1 MWLMITA
8 IQCNYTQQTEPTLK
22 TIMSFFGM
30 WSTELHAQVDLQLF
44 QHLQSLPSMNQ
55 CTLQT
60 STFIQFVLPCKSSIH
75 SKNNITENNKKGEGG

>member
-1 MWLMITA
+1 MRFMITA

-22 TIMSFFGM
+22 TVVSFFGL
-30 WSTELHAQVDLQLF
+30 WSNELHAQVDLQLG

-60 STFIQFVLPCKSSIH
+60 STFIQCALPCKSSIH
-75 SKNNITENNKKGEGG
+75 SKSKITENNKKGEGG

>member
-1 MWLMITA
+1 MLFMITA

-22 TIMSFFGM
+22 TVVSFFGL
-30 WSTELHAQVDLQLF
+30 WSNELHAQVDLQLG

-60 STFIQFVLPCKSSIH
+60 STFIQCALPCKSSIH
-75 SKNNITENNKKGEGG
+75 SKSKITENNKKGEGG

>member
-1 MWLMITA
+1 MLFMITA

-22 TIMSFFGM
+22 TVVSFFGL
-30 WSTELHAQVDLQLF
+30 WSNELHAQVDLQLG

-60 STFIQFVLPCKSSIH
+60 STFIQCVLPCKSSIH
-75 SKNNITENNKKGEGG
+75 SKSKITENNKKGEGG

>member
-1 MWLMITA
+1 MITA

-22 TIMSFFGM
+22 TVVSFFGL
-30 WSTELHAQVDLQLF
+30 WSNELHAQVDLQLG

-60 STFIQFVLPCKSSIH
+60 STFIQCVLPCKSSIH
-75 SKNNITENNKKGEGG
+75 SKSKITENNKKGEGG